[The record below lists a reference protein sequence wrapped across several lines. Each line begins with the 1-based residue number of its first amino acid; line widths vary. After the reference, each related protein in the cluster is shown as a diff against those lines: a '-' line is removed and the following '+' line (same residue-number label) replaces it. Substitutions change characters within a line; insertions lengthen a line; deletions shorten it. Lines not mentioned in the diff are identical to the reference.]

1 MRDTYKELRNEFVK
15 SLKKDLIGPYDDYEE
30 LHESPTTSYIMG
42 RLSPVDE
49 NIVINEDEDGD
60 FEDREKDYTEDGI
73 IEMEDSEKI
82 FLSKNKQSSGGLKVF
97 LTGSTKELIATV
109 NWADYVHIESGEDSA
124 KVHVFNRE
132 PKEFDRTIDVSTGN
146 LKGELI
152 ENSIYLTWLV
162 HKLKSGNKMVSVYIE
177 NRRNDVKDNVEKYIF
192 QVSLSLKCRNNSS
205 TFISETLAY
214 EKMEADDYFYYKKP
228 IFSRGY
234 GCAASWK
241 GVVGHTATKI
251 QTEFLP
257 QQEINGM
264 DADLEKFKN
273 WFSMLKFSKKVNRE
287 TTLNKLSDLLN
298 DYSLWISRLETH
310 EYMKGE
316 SYQEIGNE
324 KISLCNNNLNRM
336 LEGLDLIKTNKN
348 AFKAFLFMNE
358 AMHLSRSM
366 AEYSKNKEED
376 KKLDNFKADHSF
388 WRPFQIGFILLNIKG
403 IVDNNSEDRNILDLL
418 YFPTG
423 GGKTEAYLGVIAFLM
438 AYRRLTRFYCDD
450 FEKDGG
456 VTVIIRYT
464 LRLLTTQQRDR
475 MLRLISATE
484 ILRQADTESYGD
496 KEFSVGFWVG
506 STVTINNYSDLNVTE
521 YNKQYQVDSKKKNLN
536 GQILKCPCCGS
547 LLDKNSYKLDVVN
560 KKYEIYCPNDICH
573 FNHRSIPV
581 YLIDEDIYSKTPTV
595 IIGTV
600 DKFARITFEE
610 RVHLLFGRR
619 SLECFECGS
628 MLDSDEELI
637 KNCTR
642 KNHRM
647 ERLQQ
652 EVRPFFP
659 PELVLQDELHL
670 ITGPLGTIYGSYEM
684 AVDELA
690 KVEIDGKSIKPKYI
704 ASTATIKNAD
714 KQILSLYGR
723 AKFNQFPPSGHDSN
737 DSYFAREKDLVEY
750 PFRLYVG
757 VSSPYTSMKTTILR
771 VYGILLQTAERYKDD
786 SVYKDFID
794 PFWTLIGYYN
804 SKRELGGAVRL
815 IQDDIPDRM
824 KVLHTKNKDKWARRL
839 SRYDEITS
847 RKKSWEIPK
856 VLETLENKFDS
867 GDYVYDVAVA
877 TNMIQVGMDVER
889 LGLMAVTGQPKTTAE
904 YIQATSRIGRKTPGL
919 VVTIYNPY
927 RSRDLSHYENF
938 TAYHSH
944 LYRYVEGNSATPFS
958 ARARERCL
966 HAAFVAMLRGK
977 IDILRDNK
985 TGARKIESIPVKDID
1000 EIIKLIEDR
1009 IDIVD
1014 ANNKEKAM
1022 DDIRYFYDEWIK
1034 LARNNKNL
1042 YYYIYGKTI
1051 GYKTHKIQRLLRTY
1065 GEYGKDYERD
1075 TLNSMRNVQK
1085 EAGLYLWEE

>member
-1 MRDTYKELRNEFVK
+1 MREAYKELRSEFVK
-15 SLKKDLIGPYDDYEE
+15 SLKKDLIGPYDEYEE
-30 LHESPTTSYIMG
+30 LHESPATSYIMG
-42 RLSPVDE
+42 RISPVDE
-49 NIVINEDEDGD
+49 NIVINEDENSD
-60 FEDREKDYTEDGI
+60 FEDREKGFEEDGI
-73 IEMEDSEKI
+73 IEMDDSEKI
-82 FLSKNKQSSGGLKVF
+82 FLSKNKQSSVGLKVF
-97 LTGSTKELIATV
+97 LTESTKELIANV
-109 NWADYVHIESGEDSA
+109 KWADYVHDESGENSE

-132 PKEFDRTIDVSTGN
+132 PKEYERIIDISSGN

-152 ENSIYLTWLV
+152 ENNIYLTWIV
-162 HKLKSGNKMVSVYIE
+162 HKFKSGNKMVSVYIE
-177 NRRNDVKDNVEKYIF
+177 NRRIDIKDNVGKYIF
-192 QVSLSLKCRNNSS
+192 QVNLSLKCHDETK

-234 GCAASWK
+234 GCAASWEE
-241 GVVGHTATKI
+241 VVGHTAGKI

-264 DADLEKFKN
+264 DADLKKFKN
-273 WFSMLKFSKKVNRE
+273 SFSMLGFSKKVNRE
-287 TTLNKLSDLLN
+287 ATLNNLSDLLS
-298 DYSLWISRLETH
+298 DYALWISRLETH
-310 EYMKGE
+310 EYMKDE
-316 SYQEIGNE
+316 NYQEIGND
-324 KISLCNNNLNRM
+324 KITLCNNNLNRM
-336 LEGLDLIKTNKN
+336 FEGLDIIKTNEN

-366 AEYSKNKEED
+366 AEYSKHKGEN
-376 KKLDNFKADHSF
+376 KKLDDFKDDHSF

-403 IVDNNSEDRNILDLL
+403 LVDQNSEDRNVLDLL

-438 AYRRLTRFYCDD
+438 AYRRLTRFYCDN

-484 ILRQADTESYGD
+484 ILRQTDTESYGD

-506 STVTINNYSDLNVTE
+506 STVTINNYSNLIVSD
-521 YNKQYQVDSKKKNLN
+521 YNKQYQVDSKKKNLD

-547 LLDKNSYKLDVVN
+547 LLDKKSYKLDIKN
-560 KKYEIYCPNDICH
+560 RKYEIYCPNDICP
-573 FNHRSIPV
+573 FSKRSIPV

-610 RVHLLFGRR
+610 RTHLIFGKR
-619 SLECFECGS
+619 SIECSECGS
-628 MLDSDEELI
+628 MLNSDKELI
-637 KNCTR
+637 KTCT
-642 KNHRM
+642 KKGHLL
-647 ERLQQ
+647 ERFQQ

-690 KVEIDGKSIKPKYI
+690 KVEVEGKSIKPKYI

-714 KQILSLYGR
+714 KQIVSLYGR
-723 AKFNQFPPSGHDSN
+723 TKFNQFPPGGHDSN
-737 DSYFAREKDLVEY
+737 DSYFAREKDLFKY

-757 VSSPYTSMKTTILR
+757 VSSPYASMKTTILR
-771 VYGILLQTAERYKDD
+771 VYAILLQSAERYKDD
-786 SVYKDFID
+786 PIYKDFID

-824 KVLHTKNKDKWARRL
+824 KVLYTKNKDKWPRRL

-938 TAYHSH
+938 TKYHSH

-966 HAAFVAMLRGK
+966 HAAFIAMLRGK

-985 TGARKIESIPVKDID
+985 TGARKIENISDKDVN
-1000 EIIKLIEDR
+1000 EIIKLIGDR

-1014 ANNKEKAM
+1014 PNNKDKAM

-1034 LARNNKNL
+1034 QARNNKNL
-1042 YYYIYGKTI
+1042 YYYIYGKNI
-1051 GYKTHKIQRLLRTY
+1051 GYKTHKVQRLLKTY
-1065 GEYGKDYERD
+1065 GERGADYERD

-1085 EAGLYLWEE
+1085 EAGLYLWED